1 MENPEEIMKLYDA
14 TKYYLINHLV
24 EILKIVS
31 VNNTP
36 LEGNCFYK
44 HRTFELDLELFSKQ
58 INLFW
63 CGTLAKQRICEIG
76 FNAGHST
83 LLLLL
88 SKTCKSLD
96 YTIFDIGQHSYTKPC
111 LEYVKSVFQDIKF
124 EYIEGDSVL
133 EMPKWID
140 KNPHLIDSYDI
151 VHVDGGH
158 SMECILNDMKN
169 ADKILKING
178 IMIIDDTNNF
188 FINYCTDVYIE
199 TGNYEEVSII
209 NTALYPHR
217 IIKKL
222 KN

>member
-1 MENPEEIMKLYDA
+1 MENPEEVMKLYDA
-14 TKYYLINHLV
+14 TKYDLINHLV

-31 VNNTP
+31 VNNSY

-111 LEYVKSVFQDIKF
+111 LEYIKSVFQDIKF
-124 EYIEGDSVL
+124 EYIEGNSVL

-158 SMECILNDMKN
+158 SMECISNDMKN

-178 IMIIDDTNNF
+178 LMIIDDTNDF

>member
-1 MENPEEIMKLYDA
+1 MENPEEVMKLYDT
-14 TKYYLINHLV
+14 TKYDLINHLV

-31 VNNTP
+31 INKSY

-111 LEYVKSVFQDIKF
+111 LEYIKSVFQDVNF
-124 EYIEGDSVL
+124 EYIEGDSIE
-133 EMPKWID
+133 EMPKWIH

-158 SMECILNDMKN
+158 SMECISNDMKN

-178 IMIIDDTNNF
+178 LMIIDDTNDF
-188 FINYCTDVYIE
+188 FINYCTNVYIE
-199 TGNYEEVSII
+199 TGNYEEVQII
-209 NTALYPHR
+209 STELYPHR

-222 KN
+222 RN